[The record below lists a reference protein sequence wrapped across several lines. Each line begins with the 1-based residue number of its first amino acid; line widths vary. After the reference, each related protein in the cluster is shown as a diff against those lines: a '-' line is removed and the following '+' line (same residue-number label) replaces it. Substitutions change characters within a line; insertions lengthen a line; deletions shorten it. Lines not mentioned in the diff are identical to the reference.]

1 LKYKKRKPAPEV
13 TRAERET
20 MNSTYYIGATEYLIR
35 ETNTGHKVLEV
46 LNHDRE
52 CEEVYQGTL
61 DECIEWL
68 DNKAEKAINDEY

>member
-1 LKYKKRKPAPEV
+1 
-13 TRAERET
+13 
-20 MNSTYYIGATEYLIR
+20 MNSTYYIGATEYLIM
-35 ETNTGHKVLEV
+35 ETDTEHKVFEV